1 MLTFSF
7 FEGRDIKLIRRC
19 FRLGRSEFDFVVK
32 DAFGVE
38 EINASDFFIKLKD
51 VKLQNLFKDMDN
63 SGFIFQF
70 IFLDE
75 SNKHANH
82 RISIETT

>member
-19 FRLGRSEFDFVVK
+19 LRLGGSEFDFVVK

-38 EINASDFFIKLKD
+38 EINASGFFIKLKD
-51 VKLQNLFKDMDN
+51 VKLQNLFKDMNN
-63 SGFIFQF
+63 SGFIFKF